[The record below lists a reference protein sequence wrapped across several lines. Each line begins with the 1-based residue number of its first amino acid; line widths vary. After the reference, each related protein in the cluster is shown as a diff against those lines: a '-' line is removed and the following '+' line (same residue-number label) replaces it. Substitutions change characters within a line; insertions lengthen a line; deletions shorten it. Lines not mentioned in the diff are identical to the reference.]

1 MRARTCGVV
10 RRQLSAYQD
19 GELAVEEQIA
29 LEAHLRVCVA
39 CRTEARDLQ
48 LVSGLVRSGAPAAR
62 CADLDAFASNV
73 VSRMKA
79 ERAESFSGQTQRLFA
94 DMHLVWA
101 ALGATGAT
109 VACVVILFGLFYFGI
124 QERPDSLEAM
134 IANLAPPAGS
144 DQNPLAELNDSLR
157 LPTAVDAAFPEAVLK
172 DQEAVF
178 ALAAV
183 VTREGRVKDLNMLDG
198 SDGTAPAALLSQ
210 MSKARFE
217 PARRGNNRV
226 AVNMVWLY
234 AQVNVRA
241 KAPEGSRVDP
251 GTRSLISSVRR
262 AAGSQAV

>member
-10 RRQLSAYQD
+10 RRQLSAYHD
-19 GELAVEEQIA
+19 GELEIDEQIA
-29 LEAHLRVCVA
+29 LEAHLRACTA
-39 CRTEARDLQ
+39 CRDEARDLQ
-48 LVSGLVRSGAPAAR
+48 LVSGLVRSAAPVAG
-62 CADLDAFASNV
+62 CTDLDAFATNV
-73 VSRMKA
+73 ISRMKA
-79 ERAESFSGQTQRLFA
+79 ERAESFSGQTERMFA

-109 VACVVILFGLFYFGI
+109 VACLVILFGLFYFGI

-144 DQNPLAELNDSLR
+144 DMNPLAELNDSLR
-157 LPTAVDAAFPEAVLK
+157 LPTAVDAPFPEAVLR
-172 DQEAVF
+172 DQETAF

-183 VTREGRVKDLNMLDG
+183 VTREGRVKDLNQLDG
-198 SDGTAPAALLSQ
+198 SDSMAPPALISQ

-241 KAPEGSRVDP
+241 KVPAGSRLDA
-251 GTRSLISSVRR
+251 GRSGLISSLRR
-262 AAGSQAV
+262 LAASRAV